1 MKTPTHA
8 TRIYPFF
15 LVFFIFAGF
24 HPLFQVSA
32 SAQDVFDPPALYA
45 TWIDDPT
52 TSMTIIWHS
61 EDPAGDDDQEKY
73 TRFEYKLKNK
83 RGAEWISTTSEV
95 SDFPF
100 SERMMHRVD
109 LSGLEQGEEYA
120 FRIGIDAPDSLIYYF
135 RTMPDKV
142 ERAINFAAGGDTNA
156 GNEFRKTNIQ
166 AMRHDIDFVMF
177 GGDLEYS
184 DGRPDRVNK
193 VYDWLTIAKETFI
206 AADNRV
212 VPILA
217 AIGDHEFR
225 RTRYN
230 KDWGVNSLEDIEKLE
245 DKRESAPYYYAMFP
259 FPGIPTWGALDFG
272 DYMSV
277 LLLHAGAFPPIKGEQ
292 TEWLAETLEKRKDI
306 PHIFPIYH
314 HGLYPGV
321 RSEYKDQQKY
331 WGPLF
336 EKYGVY
342 VAFENHDH
350 VYKRTYPIRA
360 GKKVSKEEGIVYLGD
375 GSWGNL
381 RSRVNPDKWYLE
393 KVLAMRSYI
402 IGTIHPG
409 DKKFE
414 FRMYDNN
421 GNRIDSYFPGTE

>member
-1 MKTPTHA
+1 MKSFPFRKHNNFLL
-8 TRIYPFF
+8 PFF
-15 LVFFIFAGF
+15 FLFALQFIFTSAG
-24 HPLFQVSA
+24 S
-32 SAQDVFDPPALYA
+32 QDIFDPPALYA

-52 TSMTIIWHS
+52 TTMTIIWHS
-61 EDPAGDDDQEKY
+61 DDKDGEYDQLKY
-73 TRFEYKLKNK
+73 MNFEYRLKNK
-83 RGAEWISTTSEV
+83 KSEQWKTEK
-95 SDFPF
+95 SQIREFPF
-100 SERMMHRVD
+100 SDRMMHRVD
-109 LSGLEQGEEYA
+109 LTDLEQGEEYA
-120 FRIGIDAPDSLIYYF
+120 FRIGVNAPDSLIFYF
-135 RTMPDKV
+135 RTMPAKV
-142 ERAINFAAGGDTNA
+142 DRAINFAAGGDTNA
-156 GNEFRKTNIQ
+156 GDEFRKTNIQ

-184 DGRPDRVNK
+184 NGRPDRVDK

-206 AADNRV
+206 APDNRL
-212 VPILA
+212 VPIIA

-230 KDWGVNSLEDIEKLE
+230 EDWGVNSLEDIEKLE
-245 DKRESAPYYYAMFP
+245 DKTESAPYYYAMFP

-272 DYMSV
+272 NYMSV

-292 TEWLAETLEKRKDI
+292 TEWLEETLREREDI

-321 RSEYKDQQKY
+321 RSIYKDQQKY

-360 GKKVSKEEGIVYLGD
+360 GKKVGKEEGIVYLGD

-381 RSRVNPDKWYLE
+381 RTVVNPDKWYLE
-393 KVLAMRSYI
+393 KVLALRSYI

-409 DKKFE
+409 DKKFQ

-421 GNRIDSYFPGTE
+421 GNRIDSYFPDRE